1 MDQVLL
7 QGFIGL
13 VNHEI
18 LLLLVKVKCRTS
30 TEGSHDGIQERFL
43 GFSTPTTQKL
53 LLFWDF

>member
-18 LLLLVKVKCRTS
+18 LLLFVKVKRCTS
-30 TEGSHDGIQERFL
+30 AEGSHDGIQERFL
-43 GFSTPTTQKL
+43 GFSAPMTQKL
-53 LLFWDF
+53 SLF